1 MMSFNIWKK
10 WIDRPTVI
18 NILNKIKSR
27 CVRHRL
33 QYPYPRFWILTA
45 FTIFMIWFAFALPK
59 PLFKPVYSTIIEDE
73 NGNFLSAR
81 IANDYQW
88 RFPECDT
95 VPAKFKQCVRLFEDE
110 YFFYHPGVNP
120 VSFGRAIIQNIKAK
134 KVVSG
139 GSTLTMQVIRLSL
152 NDQSRNIFTKIHEM
166 LLAFRLELGCSKN
179 EILSLYASHAPF
191 GGNVVGLDAA
201 AWRYFGRPA
210 SRLSWGETA
219 ALAVLPNAPALIFP
233 GKNHTIYL
241 KKRNR
246 LLDKLCAKGII
257 EKTTCELAKAEPLPD
272 KPKALPQLAPHL
284 LNKLINDGVS
294 GQTIRTTINTD
305 IQQFA
310 ANTARKYVRYY
321 AGNFIQNMAIVVL
334 DTRTGE
340 AKAYVGNIDVE
351 GLKNTP
357 YVDNVIA
364 DRSSGSILKP
374 FLYAAML
381 DEGQLLPTS
390 LVSDIPTHFGAYAPE
405 NFEKT
410 YEGVVPA
417 DMALAHSLNV
427 PAVRELDQYGVVK
440 LHHILHQAGFTSI
453 DRTPDYYGLSLI
465 LGGAEVNLLEA
476 TSAYSG
482 MGRTVLSYLSTGK
495 YYADDFRPARL
506 VKKEYPTDDKPVS
519 PKIGAGALWYTLEAL
534 TTVNRPWGEIGWDFF
549 ASTHKVAW
557 KTGTSIGSRDAWAIG
572 VTPEYT
578 VGVWVGNS
586 SGEGRPGLTGVTH
599 AAPVMFEIIKSLKTK
614 NWFRQPTLDMQ
625 KISVCKQSGFR
636 ATDKCEAEEMWVPK
650 NGVKVKSCPYHNSVF
665 LDETGKYRVTG
676 ESYPVSK
683 MQIQSRFVLPPA
695 QEYYYK
701 QNHPEYTP
709 LPPYMPGCS
718 LPGEQTMDILVPD
731 NNTAVYIPKGIDG
744 KLGML
749 VFEAVHRRKDATIF
763 WHIDNDFIKETHGIH
778 KIEVTPTIGKH
789 ILLIEDEEGNVVRRR
804 FRVLNN

>member
-1 MMSFNIWKK
+1 MGRTK
-10 WIDRPTVI
+10 VI
-18 NILNKIKSR
+18 NILNRIKSR
-27 CVRHRL
+27 CIRHRL
-33 QYPYPRFWILTA
+33 HYPYPRFWILIA
-45 FTIFMIWFAFALPK
+45 FAIFMIWFAFALPR

-81 IANDYQW
+81 IADDYQW
-88 RFPECDT
+88 RFPESDT
-95 VPAKFKQCVRLFEDE
+95 VPDKFKQCVRLFEDE

-120 VSFGRAIIQNIKAK
+120 VSFCRAIIQNIKAK
-134 KVVSG
+134 RVVSG
-139 GSTLTMQVIRLSL
+139 GSTLTMQVIRMSL
-152 NDQSRNIFTKIHEM
+152 NDQSRNVFTKMVEM
-166 LLAFRLELGCSKN
+166 LLAFRLELGYSKN
-179 EILSLYASHAPF
+179 GILNLYASHAPF

-272 KPKALPQLAPHL
+272 RPKALPQLAPHL

-294 GQTIRTTINTD
+294 GQTIRTTINQD

-310 ANTARKYVRYY
+310 ANTARKYIRYY

-334 DTRTGE
+334 DTRSGE

-351 GLKNTP
+351 GLKNAP
-357 YVDNVIA
+357 YVDNAIA
-364 DRSSGSILKP
+364 NRSSGSILKP

-381 DEGQLLPTS
+381 DEGELLPTS

-417 DMALAHSLNV
+417 DIALAHSLNV

-440 LHHILHQAGFTSI
+440 LHHILHQIGFTSI

-482 MGRTVLSYLSTGK
+482 MGRAVLSYLSSGQ
-495 YYADDFRPARL
+495 YYAEDFRQARL
-506 VKKEYPTDDKPVS
+506 VKKEYPVDDKPVPS
-519 PKIGAGALWYTLEAL
+519 KIGAAALWYTLEAL

-549 ASTHKVAW
+549 ASTHKIAW

-599 AAPVMFEIIKSLKTK
+599 AAPVMFEIFKSLKTK
-614 NWFRQPTLDMQ
+614 NWFGQPTQDMQ

-636 ATDKCEAEEMWVPK
+636 ATDKCDAEEMWVPR

-701 QNHPEYTP
+701 QNHPEYTA

-718 LPGEQTMDILVPD
+718 LPGEQMMDILVPD

-778 KIEVTPTIGKH
+778 KIEVTPSIGKH

-804 FRVLNN
+804 FKVLNN